1 MRTEKIQLS
10 SYVSDLIKTSSYL
23 FFISYK
29 GMNVE
34 QFGSLRNQLFSSGS
48 NCHVIKNSLI
58 KLGLNRAD
66 IEVPKDEQFKGDTAL
81 VFGEGDLGATAKV
94 IKNFGKEIEFVTFKS
109 GVIDGAFISGQ
120 MAASIADLPSI
131 EVLRS
136 QLLGVLQAPM
146 VNLAGVLNAKV
157 ASIVYVLQ
165 SYLNK
170 KEQSS

>member
-1 MRTEKIQLS
+1 
-10 SYVSDLIKTSSYL
+10 
-23 FFISYK
+23 
-29 GMNVE
+29 MNVE
-34 QFGSLRNQLFSSGS
+34 QFSSLRNQLFSNGS
-48 NCHVIKNSLI
+48 NCHVVKNSLI
-58 KLGLNRAD
+58 EIGLTSAD
-66 IEVPKDEQFKGDTAL
+66 VEVPEDEQFKGDTAL
-81 VFGEGDLGATAKV
+81 IYGKGDPGPTAKV
-94 IKNFGKEIEFVTFKS
+94 IKNFGKEIEFVAFKS
-109 GVIDGAFISGQ
+109 GVIDGVFVSGE